1 MAGRTAFMFEC
12 RHRRVSQKSTYL
24 DGGSYIVHCDCQ
36 QTALPALRHD
46 ESIEMIRQSQHDD
59 ATSAAIKQ
67 LRLKAAAAKS
77 RHPTRSLLLNNAS
90 PSNHASTFTR
100 RDLELASRR
109 RRVVGKEV
117 QVRVGVASPGS
128 NPSPSSSS
136 RRVISSRRSGVTN
149 HTGNNKAK
157 TTKAPVSA
165 ATATDDIDTS
175 AQIRA
180 LDNGVK
186 LCARKYN
193 DCKAEADKLAMELQ
207 KRVDEQASL
216 EKEAVALD
224 SMIAGDNPEAQRI
237 SSLAVEIDEANTR
250 ADEKLHYRLQLNH
263 VLQRC
268 RKNSVSLDKHL
279 GAMSDTL
286 VAARK
291 EQEQCERML
300 GEVEAGFSDAVRSL
314 ESTVRTLEIEQDE
327 RNRTLADKRSDAK
340 NSSMLESWRN
350 ERETSRQD
358 LENSLGGNLRQE
370 KEDLKEQMR
379 QRQRNIKML
388 NKEMSTKVSDA
399 GALEEVATTI
409 KQATGLNDLEEVVD
423 KLQHAKNHHEKLVS
437 EHNNA
442 EERLRAARH
451 TLQDANTSSEHN
463 TARGYGDTELNR
475 CLQDELSQ
483 SINSEQTQGKVVRST
498 NVRLEAVLVG
508 LRQGSMGLYQKLLPF
523 HPTLL
528 DCDPPKLSD
537 TTSSSPIQ
545 AAYET
550 LEILKIATLILGK
563 MLDAIGGIGRVIETE
578 ASVGNACTSTSTST
592 TSTAVE
598 AGHREGTADKGD
610 VVLDEYSNPNS
621 SARENCRVETKV
633 NRSESLPLHRDDG
646 GSCCDG
652 RNGDSVYPPRCPS
665 RGTMKAMRES
675 EIGAAARPPIRN
687 LPARDRED
695 PLKRV
700 DDVCRDPV
708 LE

>member
-1 MAGRTAFMFEC
+1 MFEC
-12 RHRRVSQKSTYL
+12 RHRRVSQ
-24 DGGSYIVHCDCQ
+24 IVIANKQLFPHCE
-36 QTALPALRHD
+36 HE

-109 RRVVGKEV
+109 RRVVGKEA
-117 QVRVGVASPGS
+117 QVRVGVASPGG

-136 RRVISSRRSGVTN
+136 RRVISSRRIGVTN
-149 HTGNNKAK
+149 HTGNNKVK
-157 TTKAPVSA
+157 STKAASPGAAPVSA

-175 AQIRA
+175 TQIRA

-237 SSLAVEIDEANTR
+237 SSLAVEIDKANTR

-268 RKNSVSLDKHL
+268 RRNSVSLDKHL

-291 EQEQCERML
+291 EEEQCERML

-399 GALEEVATTI
+399 GALDEVATTI

-550 LEILKIATLILGK
+550 LEILKIAALILGK

-578 ASVGNACTSTSTST
+578 ASVGNSCTSTST

-700 DDVCRDPV
+700 DDVCQDPV

>member
-1 MAGRTAFMFEC
+1 
-12 RHRRVSQKSTYL
+12 
-24 DGGSYIVHCDCQ
+24 
-36 QTALPALRHD
+36 
-46 ESIEMIRQSQHDD
+46 MIRQSQHDD

-67 LRLKAAAAKS
+67 LRLKAAAAKSS

-109 RRVVGKEV
+109 RRVAGKEA
-117 QVRVGVASPGS
+117 QVRVASPGA

-136 RRVISSRRSGVTN
+136 RRVNSSRRSGVTN
-149 HTGNNKAK
+149 NKAK
-157 TTKAPVSA
+157 STKAVSPGAAPVSA
-165 ATATDDIDTS
+165 SATDDIDTS

-193 DCKAEADKLAMELQ
+193 DCKAEADKLEMELQ

-237 SSLAVEIDEANTR
+237 SSLADEIDEANAR

-263 VLQRC
+263 MLQRC

-379 QRQRNIKML
+379 QRQRTIKML

-399 GALEEVATTI
+399 GALEEVATKI

-437 EHNNA
+437 ERNDA

-451 TLQDANTSSEHN
+451 TLQDANASSEHN

-483 SINSEQTQGKVVRST
+483 SINNEQTQGKVVRST

-550 LEILKIATLILGK
+550 LEILKIAALILGK
-563 MLDAIGGIGRVIETE
+563 MLDAVGGIDRVIEAE
-578 ASVGNACTSTSTST
+578 ASVGDACTSTASTV
-592 TSTAVE
+592 VE
-598 AGHREGTADKGD
+598 AGNREGTANKSD

-621 SARENCRVETKV
+621 SARENCRVEANA
-633 NRSESLPLHRDDG
+633 NRSESPQLHRDDG
-646 GSCCDG
+646 GGCGDE
-652 RNGDSVYPPRCPS
+652 RNGDSGYPSRCPS
-665 RGTMKAMRES
+665 RGSMKAMRES
-675 EIGAAARPPIRN
+675 EIGAAARPPMPN
-687 LPARDRED
+687 SSARGRED

-700 DDVCRDPV
+700 EDVCRDPV